1 MSRIVDPA
9 CRVRSRSPGGGTGS
23 RHVGAVGGVM
33 VGLRQFLAPRIVAS
47 VAVVLVLDI
56 AKLAKQLAD
65 AGVLAGR
72 R

>member
-1 MSRIVDPA
+1 
-9 CRVRSRSPGGGTGS
+9 
-23 RHVGAVGGVM
+23 M